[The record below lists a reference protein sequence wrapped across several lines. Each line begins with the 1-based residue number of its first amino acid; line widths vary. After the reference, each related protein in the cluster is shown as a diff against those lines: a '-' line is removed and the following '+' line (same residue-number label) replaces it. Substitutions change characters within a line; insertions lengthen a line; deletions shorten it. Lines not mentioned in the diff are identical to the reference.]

1 YNWDSVGKSG
11 GMEQKG
17 TILVVDDD
25 ILVRKS
31 IERILSGRGY
41 EAQTASSAEE
51 AKQVLGRRFYDLVIT
66 DLEMPGEDGMALLAH
81 IKRRLPDTGVVM
93 LTGHGSKDVV
103 IEALRR
109 GVDDFLEKPYK
120 PHELINVVDREVAR
134 GRRNAP
140 PGMDAGLGLQLEVA
154 QFDEIEQMLAELR
167 AEANARSVFV
177 VQGNG
182 SVIATKGAVKDLN
195 ISALAALV
203 AGDFAATAEIAS
215 LIGEERAF
223 KLNYHEGTQY
233 SVYSAQVVPGV
244 FLLVIFSPDIK
255 LGVVMY
261 YTNTIL
267 EKLQAIFKDAVTSPP
282 EGHSARE
289 PAAPSPPPTTEP
301 EPETEP
307 QPQRPAPAPEDD
319 AGLSVSDS
327 DELFSF
333 EQILESGML
342 DGELSSALES
352 QLNDLWEPS

>member
-1 YNWDSVGKSG
+1 
-11 GMEQKG
+11 MEQKG

-25 ILVRKS
+25 MLVRKS
-31 IERILSGRGY
+31 VGRILSGRGY
-41 EAQTASSAEE
+41 AVQTASSAAE

-81 IKRRLPDTGVVM
+81 VKRRLPDTGVVM

-120 PHELINVVDREVAR
+120 PNELINVVEREVAR
-134 GRRNAP
+134 SRRSAP
-140 PGMDAGLGLQLEVA
+140 PGMDAGLGVQLAVE
-154 QFDEIEQMLAELR
+154 QFDEIERMLAELR

-182 SVIATKGAVKDLN
+182 SVIAAKGAVKDLN

-223 KLNYHEGTQY
+223 KLNYHEGAQY
-233 SVYSAQVVPGV
+233 SVYSAQIVPGV

-267 EKLQAIFKDAVTSPP
+267 EKLQAVFKDAVTSPP
-282 EGHSARE
+282 ESRPARE
-289 PAAPSPPPTTEP
+289 PMPTPTPSASATQREPEPQPASATAAPSP
-301 EPETEP
+301 
-307 QPQRPAPAPEDD
+307 APEED
-319 AGLSVSDS
+319 AGLSDS

-352 QLNDLWEPS
+352 QLNDLWET

>member
-1 YNWDSVGKSG
+1 
-11 GMEQKG
+11 MEQKG

-25 ILVRKS
+25 MLVRKS
-31 IERILSGRGY
+31 VERILSGRGY
-41 EAQTASSAEE
+41 EVQTASSAEE
-51 AKQVLGRRFYDLVIT
+51 AQQVLGRRFYDLVIT

-81 IKRRLPDTGVVM
+81 VKRRLPDTGVVM

-120 PHELINVVDREVAR
+120 PNELINVVQREVAR
-134 GRRNAP
+134 SRRSAP
-140 PGMDAGLGLQLEVA
+140 PGMDAGLGVQLEVA

-182 SVIATKGAVKDLN
+182 SVIAAKGAVKDLN

-233 SVYSAQVVPGV
+233 SVYSAQIVSGV

-267 EKLQAIFKDAVTSPP
+267 EKLQALLQDVVTAPP
-282 EGHSARE
+282 ERE
-289 PAAPSPPPTTEP
+289 PVSAPSAPGPASEPETAPQPTSATAAPSP
-301 EPETEP
+301 
-307 QPQRPAPAPEDD
+307 APEEDT
-319 AGLSVSDS
+319 GLSDS

-342 DGELSSALES
+342 DGEMSSALES
-352 QLNDLWEPS
+352 QLNDLWET

>member
-1 YNWDSVGKSG
+1 
-11 GMEQKG
+11 MEQKG

-25 ILVRKS
+25 MLVRKS
-31 IERILSGRGY
+31 VERILSGRGY
-41 EAQTASSAEE
+41 AVQTASSVEE
-51 AKQVLGRRFYDLVIT
+51 AQQVLGRRFYDLVIT

-81 IKRRLPDTGVVM
+81 IKRRMPDTGVVM
-93 LTGHGSKDVV
+93 LTGHGSKEVV

-120 PHELINVVDREVAR
+120 PNELLNVVEREVAR

-140 PGMDAGLGLQLEVA
+140 PGMDAGLGIQLEVT

-182 SVIATKGAVKDLN
+182 SVIAAKGAVKDLN

-233 SVYSAQVVPGV
+233 SVYSAQIVPGV

-267 EKLQAIFKDAVTSPP
+267 EKLQALFKDTVTSPP
-282 EGHSARE
+282 ARE
-289 PAAPSPPPTTEP
+289 PLPASMPSPASPAEPASQSAPS
-301 EPETEP
+301 
-307 QPQRPAPAPEDD
+307 RPAPEE
-319 AGLSVSDS
+319 AGLSDS

-352 QLNDLWEPS
+352 QLNDLWETP

>member
-1 YNWDSVGKSG
+1 
-11 GMEQKG
+11 MEQKG

-25 ILVRKS
+25 MLVRKS
-31 IERILSGRGY
+31 VERILSGRGY
-41 EAQTASSAEE
+41 DVQTASSAED
-51 AKQVLGRRFYDLVIT
+51 AQQVLGRRFYDLVIT

-81 IKRRLPDTGVVM
+81 IKRRMPDTGVVM
-93 LTGHGSKDVV
+93 LTGHGSKEVV
-103 IEALRR
+103 IAALRR

-120 PHELINVVDREVAR
+120 PNELINVVEREVAR
-134 GRRNAP
+134 SRRSAP
-140 PGMDAGLGLQLEVA
+140 PGMDAGLGIQLEVA
-154 QFDEIEQMLAELR
+154 QFDEIERMLAELR

-182 SVIATKGAVKDLN
+182 SVIAAKGAVKDLN

-233 SVYSAQVVPGV
+233 SVYSAQIVPGV

-267 EKLQAIFKDAVTSPP
+267 EKLQALFEDTVTSPP
-282 EGHSARE
+282 DRHPARE
-289 PAAPSPPPTTEP
+289 PAPAPSTPGPATES
-301 EPETEP
+301 ETEP
-307 QPQRPAPAPEDD
+307 QPASATAAPSPAPAIEEE
-319 AGLSVSDS
+319 AGLSDS

-352 QLNDLWEPS
+352 QLNDLWEVP